1 MGSNP
6 TVGVTLAEVYL
17 PKSYTCGGRSINTT
31 KEDHMQKLIETLKS
45 FGIEVPE
52 DKQAEVK
59 KALSEHYKN
68 AAEHNKAV
76 SKLETDR
83 DAWKQKAETA
93 EETLK
98 KFDGVDLETMQTE
111 LVTWQQKAKD
121 AEKDYADKLAQ
132 RDFEDALKEEI
143 GGYKFTS
150 EAAKKAIMAEIRE
163 AGLKVKDGKIL
174 GLSDLLAQMKEKD
187 VSAFVDEQQEQL
199 EAGRAKPF
207 TRPLNSSGSSKKMT
221 REEIEAIKDPAEM
234 QQRIAEN
241 IHLFRR

>member
-1 MGSNP
+1 MK
-6 TVGVTLAEVYL
+6 TDE
-17 PKSYTCGGRSINTT
+17 
-31 KEDHMQKLIETLKS
+31 LKAW
-45 FGIEVPE
+45 GLTDE
-52 DKQAEVK
+52 Q
-59 KALSEHYKN
+59 SEKVMAQYGKD
-68 AAEHNKAV
+68 V
-76 SKLETDR
+76 SKLQKENEKLTADR
-83 DAWKQKAETA
+83 DKEKERADTA

-98 KFDGVDLETMQTE
+98 KFDGVDVETMQAE
-111 LVTWQQKAKD
+111 LAAWQQKAKD
-121 AEKDYADKLAQ
+121 AEKDYADKIAQ

-143 GGYKFTS
+143 SGYKFTS

-187 VSAFVDEQQEQL
+187 ASAFVDEKQEQL

-207 TRPLNSSGSSKKMT
+207 TGPLNSGGGSKKLT

>member
-1 MGSNP
+1 MK
-6 TVGVTLAEVYL
+6 TDE
-17 PKSYTCGGRSINTT
+17 
-31 KEDHMQKLIETLKS
+31 LKAW
-45 FGIEVPE
+45 GLTEE
-52 DKQAEVK
+52 Q
-59 KALSEHYKN
+59 SEKVMAQYGKD
-68 AAEHNKAV
+68 V
-76 SKLETDR
+76 SKLQKENEKLTADR
-83 DAWKQKAETA
+83 DKEKERADTA

-98 KFDGVDLETMQTE
+98 KFDGVDVETMQAE
-111 LVTWQQKAKD
+111 LATWQQKAKD
-121 AEKDYADKLAQ
+121 AEKDYTDKLAQ

-143 GGYKFTS
+143 SGYKFTS

-187 VSAFVDEQQEQL
+187 ASAFVDEKQEQL
-199 EAGRAKPF
+199 EARRAKPF
-207 TRPLNSSGSSKKMT
+207 TGPLNSGGSSKKLT

>member
-1 MGSNP
+1 MK
-6 TVGVTLAEVYL
+6 TDE
-17 PKSYTCGGRSINTT
+17 
-31 KEDHMQKLIETLKS
+31 LKAW
-45 FGIEVPE
+45 GLTDE
-52 DKQAEVK
+52 Q
-59 KALSEHYKN
+59 SEKVMAQYGKD
-68 AAEHNKAV
+68 V
-76 SKLETDR
+76 SKLQKENEKLTADR
-83 DAWKQKAETA
+83 DKEKERADTA

-98 KFDGVDLETMQTE
+98 KFDGVDVETMQAE
-111 LVTWQQKAKD
+111 LATWQQKAKD

-143 GGYKFTS
+143 SGYKFTS

-187 VSAFVDEQQEQL
+187 ASAFVDEKQEQL

-207 TRPLNSSGSSKKMT
+207 TGPLNSGGSSKKLT

>member
-1 MGSNP
+1 MK
-6 TVGVTLAEVYL
+6 TE
-17 PKSYTCGGRSINTT
+17 
-31 KEDHMQKLIETLKS
+31 ELKAW
-45 FGIEVPE
+45 GLTDE
-52 DKQAEVK
+52 Q
-59 KALSEHYKN
+59 SEKVMAQYGKD
-68 AAEHNKAV
+68 V
-76 SKLETDR
+76 SKLQKENEKLTADR
-83 DAWKQKAETA
+83 DKEKERADTA

-98 KFDGVDLETMQTE
+98 KFDGVDLETMQAE

-187 VSAFVDEQQEQL
+187 ASAFVDEKQEQL

-207 TRPLNSSGSSKKMT
+207 TGPLNPNGGGAKKMT
-221 REEIEAIKDPAEM
+221 REEIFGIKDRTERQKA
-234 QQRIAEN
+234 IAEN
-241 IHLFRR
+241 LSEFQ